1 MTRLQTMSEPERESW
16 VTFIADALV
25 FAWFVKVMLANWT
38 SVPEAKTPRELAEI
52 YITLV
57 VITIIYHVVISLV
70 FAIRR
75 RRDGVE
81 SDERDTH
88 IQGEG
93 SNAGYKTLEFGVG
106 MVIIIGLLCFIA
118 GDSYIPPFRID
129 TPVQFIFA
137 LTAVSYV
144 ASLIKHGV
152 ILLRYGAP

>member
-1 MTRLQTMSEPERESW
+1 MGRLQTMSEPERQSW

-38 SVPEAKTPRELAEI
+38 SVPDAKTPAELGEI
-52 YITLV
+52 YLYLIIITV
-57 VITIIYHVVISLV
+57 IYHVIISVV
-70 FAIRR
+70 FKIRR

-81 SDERDTH
+81 SDERDTL

-93 SNAGYKTLEFGVG
+93 STAGYKALEFSVG
-106 MVIIIGLLCFIA
+106 MIIIIGLFCYIA
-118 GDSYIPPFRID
+118 GENYIPPMRID